1 MSERHVTLSDGYTGA
16 LRGRCTGERLGSGD
30 ARITKISV
38 GDMDNN
44 AYLIE
49 SLPDG
54 HSVLVD
60 AADDAPALVEWLR
73 EEGTTPEAVV
83 TTHWHPDHWKGLE
96 EVRSELG
103 PVTYASAGDSGD
115 IGVATD
121 RTLAD
126 GDTLRVGA
134 LELEVI
140 GLRGHTDDGLAL
152 LLRTSGGTHLFSGD
166 SLFPGG
172 PGKTTSPED
181 FTRLMDD
188 LEARV
193 VGRLDDDVVVHPGHG
208 DDTTLG
214 AERPHLGEW
223 RARGW

>member
-1 MSERHVTLSDGYTGA
+1 MRHLRESTRGLLLRVELDDELLGERNIDLGA
-16 LRGRCTGERLGSGD
+16 LGQLVHEDAERGR
-30 ARITKISV
+30 
-38 GDMDNN
+38 
-44 AYLIE
+44 
-49 SLPDG
+49 
-54 HSVLVD
+54 
-60 AADDAPALVEWLR
+60 DD
-73 EEGTTPEAVV
+73 
-83 TTHWHPDHWKGLE
+83 LE
-96 EVRSELG
+96 PGR
-103 PVTYASAGDSGD
+103 
-115 IGVATD
+115 D

-193 VGRLDDDVVVHPGHG
+193 FGRLDDDVVVHPGHG